1 MYAEARRWLERML
14 DLANEATRVAS
25 ATEGPVADVALD
37 LRADALINL
46 GLFASWQGDYV
57 RSCAYLDT
65 VAALVHEQSNST
77 MLARTLNVLGMSLW
91 LSGNRERGRTV
102 LDESLRFSLE
112 SGDPVPMVVA
122 QRNLGIVARW
132 EAQYER
138 ATAMLQESVIQAQ
151 RTSNRAFS
159 LARGLSNLA
168 RVAHLQADHEQA
180 LKLLHEALVVI
191 RGDRLAGLP
200 LADSLDWLA
209 AVALAQGEAVRAA
222 RLFGA
227 AEAQWRAS
235 GAVRYAADQPAFE
248 RDFASVRARLDDKT
262 FANAWTEGRAM
273 NADKAI
279 AYALDEAATD

>member
-1 MYAEARRWLERML
+1 MLTCGFCRPRIRTTSAWVGSTIVIRRVDRKTRSHPEWAFF
-14 DLANEATRVAS
+14 AN
-25 ATEGPVADVALD
+25 L
-37 LRADALINL
+37 L

-65 VAALVHEQSNST
+65 AAALVHEQSNST

-91 LSGNRERGRTV
+91 LSGNRKRGRTV

-122 QRNLGIVARW
+122 QRNLGSLLAGRRN
-132 EAQYER
+132 ER

-191 RGDRLAGLP
+191 ERIEWLACRWPIASIGWQPWHSPRATQFARLACSARLRRSGGQAERSGMRRTNP
-200 LADSLDWLA
+200 RSNATSRASARDSMTRHS
-209 AVALAQGEAVRAA
+209 QTRGPRAA
-222 RLFGA
+222 
-227 AEAQWRAS
+227 
-235 GAVRYAADQPAFE
+235 P
-248 RDFASVRARLDDKT
+248 
-262 FANAWTEGRAM
+262 
-273 NADKAI
+273 
-279 AYALDEAATD
+279 